1 MSKLLD
7 FVGSKERSRRS
18 GLEHLQRAV
27 NSDDDSNA
35 ITLLNVLMK
44 EENKGQK
51 NDKNTSSLE
60 KVFRNTL
67 GFILKVIVVMGL
79 LYMAALVFAYL
90 EDGDHNVEIRND
102 TMKLEVFM
110 FYFIYLF
117 PSLKSIITHRVARI
131 QGVTLSVSHPRSLSF
146 LAIRY
151 FMD

>member
-1 MSKLLD
+1 MSKLFD
-7 FVGSKERSRRS
+7 IVGWRKQNVQRRS
-18 GLEHLQRAV
+18 HLQHLQQAV

-44 EENKGQK
+44 EENKGRN

-67 GFILKVIVVMGL
+67 GFILKVLVVMGL

-102 TMKLEVFM
+102 TLKLEVFM
-110 FYFIYLF
+110 LIIYLF
-117 PSLKSIITHRVARI
+117 I
-131 QGVTLSVSHPRSLSF
+131 SVIKKHNDLESG
-146 LAIRY
+146 
-151 FMD
+151 